1 MREVPRA
8 RTSQTSAGEAVDVK
22 RLNRACSR
30 SGWRIWRAVV
40 LVVIAAVIATGVPAG
55 AQSPRDRLVFALSG
69 SPDTL
74 DPHGTAATLAFMA
87 MKSLY
92 DTLVE
97 PDDEGR
103 LVPALA
109 ESWTVSPDGIT
120 WTFKLRSGVRFHH
133 GKTLD
138 AGDVKATLER
148 ILDPATRSPRRLQI
162 GPIRS
167 VEAVDAQTVRIV
179 LTERFAPLLAALA
192 EGWGAILPA
201 DLIARR
207 HDFGARPVGTGPFT
221 LAEFQRDSFIR
232 LQRFDGYW
240 IRGQPRLREVLIRFV
255 PERAVKVAG
264 LLSGEFD
271 AVDAI
276 DPDDLARVRANPEIR
291 IITQVTSLVNVV
303 AINNSRPPLRDVR
316 VRRALWHAIDRR
328 QVLRTAY
335 GPESVPSAVFM
346 DVTSPFWVD
355 LGDPYP
361 FDPDRARRLLAEA
374 GHGSGLTLDLAL
386 PQPFQAHI
394 EAGQLVQAMLARV
407 GITARPRV
415 VEFGF
420 WLSRIFGGGE
430 YDLTIIGHT
439 GKLDPEGRL
448 VGWGDPARNYIRYEN
463 QKVEDLIHAGRITA
477 NPDLRRRIYAEALKT
492 MTNDAMFVVLGTP
505 VRYVGTH
512 RNVRDF
518 RQLYAVDTYDFRK
531 TSK

>member
-1 MREVPRA
+1 MKQPERYGSMSRRRWWSVA
-8 RTSQTSAGEAVDVK
+8 VAIALAAG
-22 RLNRACSR
+22 
-30 SGWRIWRAVV
+30 V
-40 LVVIAAVIATGVPAG
+40 LTAG
-55 AQSPRDRLVFALSG
+55 APVGAQLPRDRLAFALSG
-69 SPDTL
+69 GPDTL
-74 DPHGTAATLAFMA
+74 DPHGTAATLAFMV

-92 DTLVE
+92 DTLIE
-97 PDDEGR
+97 PDDEGK

-109 ESWTVSPDGIT
+109 ESWTVSPDGLT
-120 WTFKLRSGVRFHH
+120 WTFKVRSGVRFHH

-167 VEAVDAQTVRIV
+167 VEPVDAQTVRIV

-201 DLIARR
+201 DLIARK
-207 HDFGARPVGTGPFT
+207 HDFGTRPVGTGPFT
-221 LAEFQRDSFIR
+221 LAELQRDSFVR

-271 AVDAI
+271 VVDAV
-276 DPDDLARVRANPEIR
+276 DPDDLPRVRANPDVR

-303 AINNSRPPLRDVR
+303 AINNSRGPLRDVR
-316 VRRALWHAIDRR
+316 VRRALWHALDRR

-355 LGDPYP
+355 VGDPYP
-361 FDPDRARRLLAEA
+361 FDLDRARRLLSEA
-374 GHGSGLTLDLAL
+374 GYGSGLTLDLAL
-386 PQPFQAHI
+386 PQPFPAHI

-407 GITARPRV
+407 GITARTRV

-448 VGWGDPARNYIRYEN
+448 TGWGDPARNYIKYEN
-463 QKVEDLIHAGRITA
+463 QKVADLIHAGRITA
-477 NPDLRRRIYAEALKT
+477 SPELRRRIYAEALKM
-492 MTNDAMFVVLGTP
+492 MTEDAMFVILGTP

-518 RQLYAVDTYDFRK
+518 RQLYAIDTYDFRK
-531 TSK
+531 TTK

>member
-1 MREVPRA
+1 M
-8 RTSQTSAGEAVDVK
+8 K
-22 RLNRACSR
+22 RPHRLRVLPGR
-30 SGWRIWRAVV
+30 RLWRALV
-40 LVVIAAVIATGVPAG
+40 LIAIAAVVAAGVPAG
-55 AQSPRDRLVFALSG
+55 AQAPRDRFVFALSG
-69 SPDTL
+69 GPDTL
-74 DPHGTAATLAFMA
+74 DPHGTAATLAFMV

-167 VEAVDAQTVRIV
+167 VEAVDALTVRIV
-179 LTERFAPLLAALA
+179 LAERFAPLLAALA
-192 EGWGAILPA
+192 EGWGAMLPA
-201 DLIARR
+201 DLIARK
-207 HDFGARPVGTGPFT
+207 HDFSVRPVGTGPFT
-221 LAEFQRDSFIR
+221 LAEWQRDSFIR

-255 PERAVKVAG
+255 PERAVRVAG

-271 AVDAI
+271 AVDTI
-276 DPDDLARVRANPEIR
+276 DPDDLARVRANPDTR
-291 IITQVTSLVNVV
+291 IITRVTSLVNVV
-303 AINNSRPPLRDVR
+303 AINNSRAALRDVR
-316 VRRALWHAIDRR
+316 VRKALWHAIDRR

-355 LGDPYP
+355 MGDPYP

-463 QKVEDLIHAGRITA
+463 QKVADLIHAGRITA
-477 NPDLRRRIYAEALKT
+477 TPDLRRRIYAEALKM
-492 MTNDAMFVVLGTP
+492 MTEDANFVILGTP
-505 VRYVGTH
+505 VLYVGTH
-512 RNVRDF
+512 RTVRDF

-531 TSK
+531 TTK

>member
-1 MREVPRA
+1 MKQPERYGSMSRRRWWSVA
-8 RTSQTSAGEAVDVK
+8 VAIALAAG
-22 RLNRACSR
+22 
-30 SGWRIWRAVV
+30 V
-40 LVVIAAVIATGVPAG
+40 LTAG
-55 AQSPRDRLVFALSG
+55 APVGAQLPRDRLAFALSG
-69 SPDTL
+69 GPDTL
-74 DPHGTAATLAFMA
+74 DPHGTAATLAFMV

-92 DTLVE
+92 DTLIE
-97 PDDEGR
+97 PDDEGK

-109 ESWTVSPDGIT
+109 ESWTVSPDGLT

-167 VEAVDAQTVRIV
+167 VEPVDAQTVRIV

-201 DLIARR
+201 DLITRK
-207 HDFGARPVGTGPFT
+207 HDFGTRPVGTGPFT
-221 LAEFQRDSFIR
+221 LAELQRDSFVR

-271 AVDAI
+271 VVDAV
-276 DPDDLARVRANPEIR
+276 DPDDLPRVRANPDVR

-303 AINNSRPPLRDVR
+303 AINNSRGPLRDVR
-316 VRRALWHAIDRR
+316 VRRALWHALDRR

-355 LGDPYP
+355 VGDPYP
-361 FDPDRARRLLAEA
+361 FDLDRARRLLSEA
-374 GHGSGLTLDLAL
+374 GYGSGLTLDLAL
-386 PQPFQAHI
+386 PQPFPAHI

-407 GITARPRV
+407 GITARTRV

-448 VGWGDPARNYIRYEN
+448 TGWGDPARNYIKYEN
-463 QKVEDLIHAGRITA
+463 QKVADLIHAGRITA
-477 NPDLRRRIYAEALKT
+477 SPELRRRIYAEALKM
-492 MTNDAMFVVLGTP
+492 MTEDAMFVILGTP

-518 RQLYAVDTYDFRK
+518 RQLYAIDTYDFRK
-531 TSK
+531 TTK

>member
-1 MREVPRA
+1 MNHRERQGFTRPTWRRSVTLLLVA
-8 RTSQTSAGEAVDVK
+8 ALLAVG
-22 RLNRACSR
+22 A
-30 SGWRIWRAVV
+30 
-40 LVVIAAVIATGVPAG
+40 PAG
-55 AQSPRDRLVFALSG
+55 AQSPRDRFAFALSG
-69 SPDTL
+69 GPDTL
-74 DPHGTAATLAFMA
+74 DPHGTAATLAFMV

-97 PDDEGR
+97 PDDEGKM
-103 LVPALA
+103 LPGLA

-120 WTFKLRSGVRFHH
+120 WTFKLRAGVRFHH

-138 AGDVKATLER
+138 ATDVKATLDR

-167 VEAVDAQTVRIV
+167 VEVVDPLAVRIV

-207 HDFGARPVGTGPFT
+207 HDFATRPVGTGPFT
-221 LAEFQRDSFIR
+221 LAEWQRDSFIR

-240 IRGQPRLREVLIRFV
+240 IKGQPRLREVFIRFV

-271 AVDAI
+271 GTDGI
-276 DPDDLARVRANPEIR
+276 DPDDLPRVRANPDIKV
-291 IITQVTSLVNVV
+291 ITQVTSLVNVV
-303 AINNSRPPLRDVR
+303 AVNNSRGPLRDVR
-316 VRRALWHAIDRR
+316 VRRALWHAIDRK
-328 QVLRTAY
+328 QVLKTAY
-335 GPESVPSAVFM
+335 GTESIPSAVFM
-346 DVTSPFWVD
+346 DVTSPYYVD

-361 FDPDRARRLLAEA
+361 FDPERARRLLAEA
-374 GHGSGLTLDLAL
+374 GHGGGLTLDLAL
-386 PQPFQAHI
+386 PQPFQVHI
-394 EAGQLVQAMLARV
+394 EAGQLVQAMLAKV

-448 VGWGDPARNYIRYEN
+448 TGWGDPARNYIRYES
-463 QKVEDLIHAGRITA
+463 QKVADLIHAGRITA
-477 NPDLRRRIYAEALKT
+477 NPDHRKRIYAEALKL
-492 MTNDAMFVVLGTP
+492 MTEDAMMVILGSP

-512 RNVRDF
+512 RSVRDF
-518 RQLYAVDTYDFRK
+518 RQLYAIDTYDFRK